1 MTFSKLD
8 QNVVIKEDIKRSEI
22 NHDKNN
28 EIEAYGGI

>member
-22 NHDKNN
+22 NHDKNK
-28 EIEAYGGI
+28 EIEACGGI